1 MSQKEIKKHT
11 SKKFSLILLLNIL
24 EPTKKET
31 IAKLPGSKNK
41 SKTFFSDCYTNRQ
54 IIKKPHFVLQE
65 KKLKLEMTK

>member
-31 IAKLPGSKNK
+31 IAKLHGSKNK
-41 SKTFFSDCYTNRQ
+41 SKHCFPIVIQ
-54 IIKKPHFVLQE
+54 IGK
-65 KKLKLEMTK
+65 